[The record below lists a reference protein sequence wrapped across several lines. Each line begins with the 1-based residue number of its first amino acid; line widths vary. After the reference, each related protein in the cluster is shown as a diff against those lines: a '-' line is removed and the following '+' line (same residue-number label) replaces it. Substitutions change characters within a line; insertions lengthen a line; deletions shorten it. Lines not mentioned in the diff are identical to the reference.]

1 MPSGVTVGQEIDSVF
16 RSNNS
21 IGDRLICGI
30 EHSNTHSDVAIA
42 IKRGSQVIWHV
53 PERLARIPSPMMK
66 DGRIR
71 RIDGYIPGAE
81 WLAPEGVW
89 TMGEGIELPCYY

>member
-1 MPSGVTVGQEIDSVF
+1 MESGARDVVELACLQNSRVKAIMPSGVTVGQEIDSAF

-21 IGDRLICGI
+21 IGDRLVCEIQR
-30 EHSNTHSDVAIA
+30 SNTHSDVAIA

-66 DGRIR
+66 DG
-71 RIDGYIPGAE
+71 
-81 WLAPEGVW
+81 
-89 TMGEGIELPCYY
+89 